1 MQFNWKVILNVMG
14 ILLAINGLFM
24 LLCIPTALYY
34 KEGGLM
40 VLALPAGIT
49 TLMGGITWFF
59 TRKNQRVL
67 NKRDGYLIVTLGWL
81 SMSLA
86 GCLPYFF
93 LGDPHFP
100 DFASA
105 FFESISGFTTTGASI
120 LNDIEAVPK
129 SVLLWRSL
137 THWIGGMGIIVLTIA
152 ILPLLGI
159 GGMQLFAA
167 ESPGPTPDK
176 LHPRITETAKRL
188 WLIYVGMT
196 VVETLLLWVGGMTFF
211 DAINHAFATVS
222 TGGFSTKGASVAYFE
237 QPFIQYVI
245 IIFMF
250 LSGVNFSLTYFALKG
265 NFKKVW
271 KNEEFKTFLI
281 GVIVLTIITAL
292 IVYQVT
298 PNGAERSFRD
308 ALFQVV
314 AVITTTGFVTA
325 DFTAWAP
332 FLTVLFFILM
342 FVGASAGSTSGG
354 VKIVRH
360 IIIFRNGFSEFKRLL
375 HPNAIIPV
383 RFNKKTV
390 ESGIVLNV
398 LAFFLIYM
406 GLFAG
411 GCLAMGA
418 FGNDYITVLGSVA
431 TSLGNVGPGLGDVN
445 PVSNFAHF
453 AVGEKFLLSFF
464 MLLGRL
470 ELFTVLILFTPYF
483 WRST

>member
-1 MQFNWKVILNVMG
+1 M
-14 ILLAINGLFM
+14 AINGLFM

-34 KEGGLM
+34 REGGLL
-40 VLALPAGIT
+40 VLGVPAGLT
-49 TLMGGITWFF
+49 ALVGAATWFL
-59 TRKNQRVL
+59 TRKNERTL
-67 NKRDGYLIVTLGWL
+67 HKRDGYLIVTMGWL
-81 SMSLA
+81 CMSLA
-86 GCLPYFF
+86 GCLPYYL
-93 LGDPHFP
+93 LGDPYFP
-100 DFASA
+100 DFAAA

-120 LNDIEAVPK
+120 LNDIESVPK

-159 GGMQLFAA
+159 GGMQLFSA

-196 VVETLLLWVGGMTFF
+196 VAETLLLWVGGMTFF
-211 DAINHAFATVS
+211 DAVNHAFATVS
-222 TGGFSTKGASVAYFE
+222 TGGFSTKNASIAHYD

-245 IIFMF
+245 IVFMF
-250 LSGVNFSLTYFALKG
+250 LSGINFSLTYFALKG
-265 NFKKVW
+265 RFQKVW
-271 KNEEFKTFLI
+271 QNEEFKTFFF
-281 GVIVLTIITAL
+281 GVLFLSLLTAA

-298 PNGAERSFRD
+298 PHSAERSFRD
-308 ALFQVV
+308 ALFQVI
-314 AVITTTGFVTA
+314 AVVTTTGFVTA
-325 DFTAWAP
+325 DFTSWAP
-332 FLTVLFFILM
+332 FLTIVFFLLM

-360 IIIFRNGFSEFKRLL
+360 LIIFRNGFSEFKRLL

-390 ESGIVLNV
+390 EASIVLNV

-406 GLFAG
+406 GLFG
-411 GCLAMGA
+411 FGCLVMGA

-445 PVSNFAHF
+445 PVSNFAGF
-453 AVGEKFLLSFF
+453 AAAEKIFLSFL

-483 WRST
+483 WQST

>member
-14 ILLAINGLFM
+14 ILVAINGLFM

-34 KEGGLM
+34 QEGGLN
-40 VLALPAGIT
+40 VLAIPAGIT
-49 TLMGGITWFF
+49 SLLGGGTWFF
-59 TRKNQRVL
+59 TRKNQRIL
-67 NKRDGYLIVTLGWL
+67 NKRDGYIIVTMGWL
-81 SMSLA
+81 CMSLA
-86 GCLPYFF
+86 GCLPYFL

-196 VVETLLLWVGGMTFF
+196 VVETLLLWIGGMTFF

-222 TGGFSTKGASVAYFE
+222 TGGFSTKGASLAHFDD
-237 QPFIQYVI
+237 PFIQYVVI
-245 IIFMF
+245 FFMF
-250 LSGVNFSLTYFALKG
+250 LSGINFSLTYFALKRD
-265 NFKKVW
+265 FSKVW
-271 KNEEFKTFLI
+271 RNEEFKTFLI
-281 GVIVLTIITAL
+281 GVVVLTIITAL

-332 FLTVLFFILM
+332 FLTVMFFLLM

-375 HPNAIIPV
+375 HPRAIIPV

-398 LAFFLIYM
+398 LAFFMIYM
-406 GLFAG
+406 GLFAI

-418 FGNDYITVLGSVA
+418 FGNDYVTVLGSVA

-453 AVGEKFLLSFF
+453 GIGEKFLLSFF

-483 WRST
+483 WRTT